1 MLRNQSS
8 IQARAAASHIFLGTH
23 NGRRYFR
30 HPSIAVACDDK
41 PLPISSSAPP
51 EFPPAQESLFR
62 EVLTLMNER
71 GIPYAV
77 SGAFALREHT
87 GICRNTKDLD
97 LFLAPEDVPRAL
109 EELRKD
115 GYETEVKDPV
125 WLAKAHRQ
133 DFFVDL
139 ITGMSNGIVTVDHS
153 WIERATP
160 SAILDVP
167 VKVLAPEELLV
178 SKIFIAFR
186 ERFDGA
192 DIVHIVYGTR
202 GKLDWNRVL
211 KLVGEHWQLLL
222 WALVLFQYV
231 YPHEANAVPDAV
243 WDDLLHRF
251 RVNLKNPNTPA
262 NFRGSLLDE
271 RMFAIDVNEW
281 GLDNLLEESRER
293 REPKIPTDNASKP
306 AA

>member
-1 MLRNQSS
+1 
-8 IQARAAASHIFLGTH
+8 
-23 NGRRYFR
+23 
-30 HPSIAVACDDK
+30 VACEDK

-51 EFPPAQESLFR
+51 EFPPEQESLFR

-71 GIPYAV
+71 KIPYAI

-97 LFLAPEDVPRAL
+97 LFLPPEEVPHAL
-109 EELRKD
+109 EELQKE
-115 GYETEVKDPV
+115 GFVTEVKDPV
-125 WLAKAHRQ
+125 WLAKAHRD

-139 ITGMSNGIVTVDHS
+139 ITGMSNGVVTVDYS
-153 WIERATP
+153 WIEHATP
-160 SAILDVP
+160 SQILGIP
-167 VKVLAPEELLV
+167 VKVLAAEELLV

-192 DIVHIVYGTR
+192 DIVHLIYGTR
-202 GKLDWNRVL
+202 GRLDWDRVL
-211 KLVGEHWQLLL
+211 KRAGEHWQLLL

-231 YPHEANAVPDAV
+231 YPQETRAVPGRI
-243 WDDLLHRF
+243 WEMLLDNF
-251 RVNLKNPNTPA
+251 RANLRAPNTDA

-281 GLDNLLEESRER
+281 GLDNLLEESRR
-293 REPKIPTDNASKP
+293 QREPKIPTKNASKP

>member
-1 MLRNQSS
+1 
-8 IQARAAASHIFLGTH
+8 
-23 NGRRYFR
+23 
-30 HPSIAVACDDK
+30 
-41 PLPISSSAPP
+41 
-51 EFPPAQESLFR
+51 
-62 EVLTLMNER
+62 MNER
-71 GIPYAV
+71 GVPYAV

-97 LFLAPEDVPRAL
+97 LFLAPEDVPKAL
-109 EELRKD
+109 DELRKE
-115 GYETEVKDPV
+115 GFETEVKDPV
-125 WLAKAHRQ
+125 WLAKAHRD

-139 ITGMSNGIVTVDHS
+139 ITGMSNGIVTVDRS

-160 SAILDVP
+160 SQILDIP

-202 GKLDWNRVL
+202 GKLDWERVML
-211 KLVGEHWQLLL
+211 LVGEHWQLLL

-231 YPHEANAVPDAV
+231 YPQESNAVPERI
-243 WDDLLHRF
+243 WENLLQRF
-251 RVNLKNPNTPA
+251 RTSLNSPNTSA

-281 GLDNLLEESRER
+281 GLDNLLEESRRR
-293 REPKIPTDNASKP
+293 REPKIPTDDASKP

>member
-1 MLRNQSS
+1 
-8 IQARAAASHIFLGTH
+8 
-23 NGRRYFR
+23 
-30 HPSIAVACDDK
+30 
-41 PLPISSSAPP
+41 
-51 EFPPAQESLFR
+51 
-62 EVLTLMNER
+62 MNER
-71 GIPYAV
+71 GVPYAI

-97 LFLAPEDVPRAL
+97 LFLAPEDVPQAL
-109 EELRKD
+109 EELRKE
-115 GYETEVKDPV
+115 GFETEVKDPV

-139 ITGMSNGIVTVDHS
+139 ITGMSNGIVTVDRS

-160 SAILDVP
+160 SSILDVP

-231 YPHEANAVPDAV
+231 YPHQAGAVPDAV

-251 RVNLKNPNTPA
+251 RVNLKNPNTGA

-281 GLDNLLEESRER
+281 GLDNLLEKSREL
-293 REPKIPTDNASKP
+293 REPKIPTDIASKP

>member
-1 MLRNQSS
+1 MVD
-8 IQARAAASHIFLGTH
+8 IQAI
-23 NGRRYFR
+23 
-30 HPSIAVACDDK
+30 PVACDDK
-41 PLPISSSAPP
+41 PLPVSSSAPP
-51 EFPPAQESLFR
+51 EFPPEQESLFR

-71 GIPYAV
+71 EVPYAV

-97 LFLAPEDVPRAL
+97 LFLSSEDVPKAL
-109 EELRKD
+109 AELRKE
-115 GYETEVKDPV
+115 GFETEVKDPV
-125 WLAKAHRQ
+125 WLAKAHRA

-139 ITGMSNGIVTVDHS
+139 ITGMSNGIVTVDRS

-160 SAILDVP
+160 SQILGVP
-167 VKVLAPEELLV
+167 VKVLGAEELLV
-178 SKIFIAFR
+178 SKLFIAFR

-192 DIVHIVYGTR
+192 DIVHVVYGTR
-202 GKLDWNRVL
+202 GKMDWDRVM

-222 WALVLFQYV
+222 WALVLFNYV
-231 YPHEANAVPDAV
+231 YPQQTSAVPARI
-243 WDDLLHRF
+243 WETLLQRF
-251 RVNLKNPNTPA
+251 QKTLQSPSTGA

-281 GLDNLLEESRER
+281 GLDNLLEESRKR
-293 REPKIPTDNASKP
+293 REPKIPDVDASKP

>member
-1 MLRNQSS
+1 M
-8 IQARAAASHIFLGTH
+8 
-23 NGRRYFR
+23 
-30 HPSIAVACDDK
+30 ACDDK
-41 PLPISSSAPP
+41 LLPISSSAPP
-51 EFPPAQESLFR
+51 EFPPEQESLFR

-71 GIPYAV
+71 EIPYAV

-97 LFLAPEDVPRAL
+97 LFLAPEDVPKAL
-109 EELRKD
+109 AELRSE
-115 GYETEVKDPV
+115 GFETEVKDPV
-125 WLAKAHRQ
+125 WLAKAHRD

-139 ITGMSNGIVTVDHS
+139 ITGMSNGIVTVDRG
-153 WIERATP
+153 WIEHATP
-160 SAILDVP
+160 SQILGIP
-167 VKVLAPEELLV
+167 VRVLAAEELLI

-192 DIVHIVYGTR
+192 DIVHLIYGTR

-211 KLVGEHWQLLL
+211 RLVGEHWQLLL
-222 WALVLFQYV
+222 WALVLFNYV
-231 YPHEANAVPDAV
+231 YPQESKAVPERV
-243 WDDLLHRF
+243 WNEMLQRF
-251 RVNLKNPNTPA
+251 RNNLSDPGTHA

-281 GLDNLLEESRER
+281 GLDNLLEESRAQ
-293 REPKIPTDNASKP
+293 REPKISQDTASKP

>member
-1 MLRNQSS
+1 M
-8 IQARAAASHIFLGTH
+8 
-23 NGRRYFR
+23 
-30 HPSIAVACDDK
+30 ACDNK

-51 EFPPAQESLFR
+51 EFPPEQESLFR

-97 LFLAPEDVPRAL
+97 LFLPPQDVPLAL
-109 EELRKD
+109 DQLRKE
-115 GYETEVKDPV
+115 GFETEVPDPV
-125 WLAKAHRQ
+125 WLAKAHRD

-139 ITGMSNGIVTVDHS
+139 ITGMSNGIVTVDNS
-153 WIERATP
+153 WIANATP
-160 SAILDVP
+160 SQILGIP
-167 VKVLAPEELLV
+167 VKVLAAEELLV

-192 DIVHIVYGTR
+192 DIVHLIYGTR
-202 GKLDWNRVL
+202 GRLKWNRVL
-211 KLVGEHWQLLL
+211 ELVGENWQLLL
-222 WALVLFQYV
+222 WALVLFNYV
-231 YPHEANAVPDAV
+231 YPQEASAVPEDV
-243 WDDLLHRF
+243 WDSLLHRF
-251 RVNLKNPNTPA
+251 HENLTTPNTMA

-281 GLDNLLEESRER
+281 GLDNLLEESRRR
-293 REPKIPTDNASKP
+293 REPKIPEDAASKP

>member
-1 MLRNQSS
+1 M
-8 IQARAAASHIFLGTH
+8 
-23 NGRRYFR
+23 
-30 HPSIAVACDDK
+30 ACDDK
-41 PLPISSSAPP
+41 PLPVSSSAPP
-51 EFPPAQESLFR
+51 EFPPEQESLFR

-71 GIPYAV
+71 QIPCAV

-97 LFLAPEDVPRAL
+97 FFLPPEEVPRAL
-109 EELRKD
+109 AELRAE
-115 GYETEVKDPV
+115 GFETEVKDPV
-125 WLAKAHRQ
+125 WLAKAHRD

-139 ITGMSNGIVTVDHS
+139 ITGMSNGVVTVDQS

-160 SAILDVP
+160 SQILGIP
-167 VKVLAPEELLV
+167 VRVLAAEELLV

-192 DIVHIVYGTR
+192 DIVHLIYGTR
-202 GKLDWNRVL
+202 GKMNWDRVL
-211 KLVGEHWQLLL
+211 ELVGEHWQLLL

-231 YPHEANAVPDAV
+231 YPRNSAAVPQSV
-243 WDDLLHRF
+243 WDDLLQRF
-251 RVNLKNPNTPA
+251 RASLNDPNTDA

-281 GLDNLLEESRER
+281 GLDNLLEESRAR
-293 REPKIPTDNASKP
+293 RQPKIPDTAASKP

>member
-1 MLRNQSS
+1 M
-8 IQARAAASHIFLGTH
+8 
-23 NGRRYFR
+23 
-30 HPSIAVACDDK
+30 ACDDK
-41 PLPISSSAPP
+41 PLPVSSSAPP
-51 EFPPAQESLFR
+51 EFPPEQESLFR

-71 GIPYAV
+71 SIPYAV

-97 LFLAPEDVPRAL
+97 LFLAPEDVPKAL
-109 EELRKD
+109 QELRAE
-115 GYETEVKDPV
+115 GFETEVKDPV
-125 WLAKAHRQ
+125 WLAKAHRD

-160 SAILDVP
+160 SQILGIP
-167 VKVLAPEELLV
+167 VLVLAAEELLV

-192 DIVHIVYGTR
+192 DIVHLIYGTR
-202 GKLDWNRVL
+202 GKLDWARVL
-211 KLVGEHWQLLL
+211 RLVGEHWQLLL
-222 WALVLFQYV
+222 WALVLFNYV
-231 YPHEANAVPDAV
+231 YPQEAKAVPRQV
-243 WDDLLHRF
+243 WNDLLQRF
-251 RVNLKNPNTPA
+251 RSNLEDPGTVA

-281 GLDNLLEESRER
+281 GLDNLLEESRAR
-293 REPKIPTDNASKP
+293 REPKIPEDATSKP